1 MSGVGEGGVNGQA
14 WSGAEAMLR
23 SLLAD
28 TEASQNMKGQML
40 RDTQRRAK
48 RPLVDATKIQMTFFV
63 CANENGKFRN
73 GSRYRRNSAHEGQQ
87 SKAQKRHVKMAFA
100 KLFFFFK
107 SSYIPP
113 GETIP

>member
-63 CANENGKFRN
+63 CANENGKLGETEADIAATARM
-73 GSRYRRNSAHEGQQ
+73 RD
-87 SKAQKRHVKMAFA
+87 SKA
-100 KLFFFFK
+100 KLK
-107 SSYIPP
+107 SV
-113 GETIP
+113 T